1 MKGKLGVLCPK
12 CGSENSSTKDSRP
25 HYKSVK
31 RRRKCLDCGHTY
43 LTIENNPDDG
53 FPTIANLKIKARDG
67 VHEYDRQKVRA
78 MINNKCVI
86 PSDNLNVS
94 LYYIEKLLFAC
105 AHDRNVSDKIIDY
118 EEYTDIIETVLLY
131 SDWKAFVG
139 YEAFMSPA
147 KNTAEFANML
157 TDRVNALM
165 HSEYWR
171 LLLKYSPPNQY
182 FS

>member
-53 FPTIANLKIKARDG
+53 IPTIANLKIKARDG

-78 MINNKCVI
+78 MINNRCI
-86 PSDNLNVS
+86 ISSDKLNES
-94 LYYIEKLLFAC
+94 LYYVEKLLFAC

-118 EEYTDIIETVLLY
+118 DEYSDIVETVLLY
-131 SDWKAFVG
+131 SDWRAFVS
-139 YEAFMSPA
+139 YEAVKSSL
-147 KNTAEFANML
+147 KNLVDFSKTL
-157 TDRVNALM
+157 IDRVHALE
-165 HSEYWR
+165 HTDYWK
-171 LLLKYSPPNQY
+171 LLSSFSPPNLY
-182 FS
+182 DM